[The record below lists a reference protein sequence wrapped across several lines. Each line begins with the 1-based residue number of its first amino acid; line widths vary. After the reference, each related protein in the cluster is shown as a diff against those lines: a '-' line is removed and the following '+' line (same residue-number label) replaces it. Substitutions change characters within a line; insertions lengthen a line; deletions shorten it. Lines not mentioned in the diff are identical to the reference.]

1 MRPGDTRNE
10 IVSEVQAGF
19 GRAFMG
25 FLWLNAGLVVVAGAW
40 RGTLPL
46 EASLVTGFVLAGVP
60 TLLWWLQ
67 GAGGSS
73 AVVGSTALSG
83 LVALL
88 VAAFRQTGGMSLQI
102 DMHMYFF
109 ACMAICVGWLNWRA
123 IFAFGLFVAA
133 HHTLVAL
140 IDTGSVFPDGYTVG
154 RLAIHAGIVALEG
167 AVLVWIIRR
176 LLSLMAISRS
186 ALTASQQASAEAERL
201 KGEVE
206 ARAIHDAR
214 WREDVGGEAAR
225 LHQEVAR
232 LKGTIDDHLGR
243 LNAMALVLSGMAGE
257 TMRKISGAEEA
268 LDQAAHFVEDVT
280 EAASAL
286 ADTECEISRKAQRTR
301 MITQDAAVSASDT
314 TARVNRLAEAA
325 RRITDVVKLI
335 ETVAAQTNLLALNAT
350 IEAARAG
357 EAGKG
362 FAIVA
367 QEVKALAGETA
378 RSTADITA
386 LASSIGAAAREALSA
401 VQQIE
406 AVMTNIDDSTGL
418 IASAIEEQG
427 RATASIRENAV
438 RMRTGTESVVTA
450 IGSVTGAAAEASTA
464 ALEVELAARSLS
476 NVMSDVGQRF
486 EMFLGRVLQDR
497 AAA

>member
-1 MRPGDTRNE
+1 
-10 IVSEVQAGF
+10 
-19 GRAFMG
+19 
-25 FLWLNAGLVVVAGAW
+25 
-40 RGTLPL
+40 
-46 EASLVTGFVLAGVP
+46 
-60 TLLWWLQ
+60 
-67 GAGGSS
+67 
-73 AVVGSTALSG
+73 
-83 LVALL
+83 
-88 VAAFRQTGGMSLQI
+88 
-102 DMHMYFF
+102 
-109 ACMAICVGWLNWRA
+109 
-123 IFAFGLFVAA
+123 
-133 HHTLVAL
+133 
-140 IDTGSVFPDGYTVG
+140 
-154 RLAIHAGIVALEG
+154 
-167 AVLVWIIRR
+167 
-176 LLSLMAISRS
+176 MAISRS
-186 ALTASQQASAEAERL
+186 ALTASRQASSEAERL

-206 ARAIHDAR
+206 ARGVRDAR
-214 WREDVGGEAAR
+214 WREDVAGEAAR

-232 LKGTIDDHLGR
+232 LKGTIDDHLSR

-301 MITQDAAVSASDT
+301 MITQDAAASASDT
-314 TARVNRLAEAA
+314 TARVIRLADAA

-357 EAGKG
+357 QAGKG

-367 QEVKALAGETA
+367 QEVKARAGETA
-378 RSTADITA
+378 RSTANISA
-386 LASSIGAAAREALSA
+386 LASSIGAAAGEALSA

-438 RMRTGTESVVTA
+438 RMRTGTDSVVTA